1 MQPSAQPKMSDATQI
16 KPQQILPPFAS
27 HPSFIWWL
35 AGLELQ
41 HAVQFVERSKNL
53 PGTVARLSAEVSSDF
68 GFYTPNMGRP
78 ELLIPPPIHWL
89 AQVNWTGAALFSRTL
104 YLRTRSTDDDPEYD
118 DSIIAIGIQIGE
130 NEAAMFSAPIGEMQ
144 QRICKAWRDK
154 NTGKLNKEVAATVKF
169 EVINSIE
176 EFRTWLRKA

>member
-1 MQPSAQPKMSDATQI
+1 MRCGRHQCLLRLGPEKFVHLGISQPAKRGVANPTQKSYLKQVGRRRTNMQPSAQPKMSDATQI

-89 AQVNWTGAALFSRTL
+89 AQVNWTGAALF
-104 YLRTRSTDDDPEYD
+104 
-118 DSIIAIGIQIGE
+118 
-130 NEAAMFSAPIGEMQ
+130 
-144 QRICKAWRDK
+144 
-154 NTGKLNKEVAATVKF
+154 
-169 EVINSIE
+169 
-176 EFRTWLRKA
+176 